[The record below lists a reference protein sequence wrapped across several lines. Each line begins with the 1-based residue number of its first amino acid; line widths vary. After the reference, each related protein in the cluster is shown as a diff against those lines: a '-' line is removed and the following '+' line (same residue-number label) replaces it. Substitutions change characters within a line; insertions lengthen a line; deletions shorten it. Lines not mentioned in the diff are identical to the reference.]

1 MKRFIII
8 TIGILAVTTGRAQF
22 LKNLTDNIKQTV
34 QNRANGKANTTTNK
48 LLDKVDSAA
57 RIGGGSKTGTGTG
70 GTTAAGGSTQS
81 LTGGGTAGGAAG
93 GGLAGQVDTTGINR
107 VLGAFAKTAAENPND
122 TNQADLLSK
131 SLGRMVG
138 GDGVSAAD
146 SAKAIK
152 SFMTASGG
160 SGVKYEMLT
169 TTTSKRGN
177 TRDTNS
183 TWLTNSGEGRS
194 EMRIPMPGVVTPK
207 FVNIG
212 RATEPTYSVMLDV
225 DTKTYNLNIIDTA
238 LLHSSIEKYQVT
250 KIGTETVAGYSCI
263 HSRIVSTVGSGM
275 FKSSSTMD
283 LWTSTS
289 VPGYAI
295 YSRLLTLQSS
305 TGGML
310 GALNNAGAGGFL
322 VKLTSGD
329 KDYTM
334 TMELIKA
341 QQGSFPASLFEIPAG
356 YSNDGMSTV
365 QKLMMSSAPAKH

>member
-8 TIGILAVTTGRAQF
+8 TIGILAVTTARAQF
-22 LKNLTDNIKQTV
+22 LKSLSDNIKNTL
-34 QNRANGKANTTTNK
+34 QNRANGKANSTTNK
-48 LLDKVDSAA
+48 VLDKVDSAS
-57 RIGGGSKTGTGTG
+57 RFSSGSKTGTGTG
-70 GTTAAGGSTQS
+70 GS
-81 LTGGGTAGGAAG
+81 
-93 GGLAGQVDTTGINR
+93 VDTTGINR

-194 EMRIPMPGVVTPK
+194 EMRIPMPGVATPK

-212 RATEPTYSVMLDV
+212 RITEPTYSVMLDADV
-225 DTKTYNLNIIDTA
+225 KTYSLNIIDTA
-238 LLHSSIEKYQVT
+238 LLNSGIEKYQVT
-250 KIGTETVAGYSCI
+250 RIGSETVDGYSCI
-263 HSRIVSTVGSGM
+263 HSRIVSTMGSGM

-289 VPGYAI
+289 VPGYSI
-295 YSRLLTLQSS
+295 YSKLVTFQSS

-310 GALNNAGAGGFL
+310 GALNKAGAGGFL
-322 VKLTSGD
+322 VKLTAGD

-341 QQGSFPASLFEIPAG
+341 QQGSWPASLFEIPAG

-365 QKLMMSSAPAKH
+365 QKLMMSSVPAKH